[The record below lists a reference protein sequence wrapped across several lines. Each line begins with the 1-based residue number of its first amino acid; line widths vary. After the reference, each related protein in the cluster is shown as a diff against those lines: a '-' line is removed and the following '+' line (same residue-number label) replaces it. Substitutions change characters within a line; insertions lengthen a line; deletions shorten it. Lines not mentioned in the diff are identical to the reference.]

1 MRKFKATTNS
11 KHKLPIAD
19 NLLEQNFESNRPSEV
34 WVADIT
40 YIATDEGW
48 LYLAGIKDLF
58 NGEIVGYAM
67 SERMTRE
74 LLVKRCLAR

>member
-1 MRKFKATTNS
+1 MRISEEYSHQNVEYSTV
-11 KHKLPIAD
+11 PIAD
-19 NLLEQNFESNRPSEV
+19 NLLEQNFASNLPGEV

-67 SERMTRE
+67 SGG
-74 LLVKRCLAR
+74 